1 MGLYSC
7 IGSLLLLSGWDEE
20 VERGVSLYRQEV
32 VTM

>member
-20 VERGVSLYRQEV
+20 EMERGVSLCRQD
-32 VTM
+32 